1 MMTSQDS
8 LIVKFGGRIDATELI
23 SCIEKELQKLEY
35 QKESYDQ
42 ALERM
47 KKHSLQAIQQPNPIK
62 KNRTIYFQSNQDL
75 FDNYIPKDIT
85 LLTDK
90 LSPGME
96 STKAYITMMF
106 QIIAMNDD
114 KLVTHESPLFL
125 EFIISCIR
133 PMRRFWKQLA
143 VDIRKGKLH
152 KELNVTHEVRIEV
165 DLKLTANPELALQLD
180 DVFRHVGFYNETRN
194 AAAVQLHKQPFAQR
208 KLPKHTPLD
217 SQAVDSCDLSVQCY
231 SLPAP
236 RSDLLASGL
245 LQKDIDAISDP
256 GDLSSCSQ
264 SLAPLA
270 LGEDGFSQYSPARS
284 QKSKLK
290 GKNVQSKSLSKKEK
304 EVATYEDN
312 LVEFERRQRKAQE
325 MDKLQTRLGLQRV
338 KLNLNTNSL
347 SKLDDYSV
355 STTSLQRLAHK
366 FASQPQVR
374 YNRVLLVDGTY
385 LCPFPLCGREFQ
397 HREVAFAHLA
407 A

>member
-1 MMTSQDS
+1 
-8 LIVKFGGRIDATELI
+8 
-23 SCIEKELQKLEY
+23 
-35 QKESYDQ
+35 
-42 ALERM
+42 
-47 KKHSLQAIQQPNPIK
+47 
-62 KNRTIYFQSNQDL
+62 
-75 FDNYIPKDIT
+75 
-85 LLTDK
+85 
-90 LSPGME
+90 ME

-125 EFIISCIR
+125 EFIISWIR
-133 PMRRFWKQLA
+133 PMRRFWKLLA

-152 KELNVTHEVRIEV
+152 KEFNVTHEVRIEV

-208 KLPKHTPLD
+208 KLPKHSLLD
-217 SQAVDSCDLSVQCY
+217 SQAVDNCDLSLQCL

-264 SLAPLA
+264 SLA
-270 LGEDGFSQYSPARS
+270 LGEDGFSQCSPARS

-290 GKNVQSKSLSKKEK
+290 GKSSRSKSVSKKEK

-312 LVEFERRQRKAQE
+312 LAEFERRQRKAQE
-325 MDKLQTRLGLQRV
+325 MDKLKTRLGLQRV
-338 KLNLNTNSL
+338 RLNLNTNSL
-347 SKLDDYSV
+347 SKLDDCSV
-355 STTSLQRLAHK
+355 STSLQRLAHK

-374 YNRVLLVDGTY
+374 YNRVLQIDGAY

-407 A
+407 EHEGARRLARVTPLADKHLRPFTPFLPGHFD